1 MPKAIF
7 VVDEDEVPVVENV
20 MFDIKAKDE
29 TFRYKIGKSKYEKG
43 KYVLIVYGSSV
54 DEVHRRAMWVR
65 DKVFGNG
72 RLYWVK

>member
-7 VVDEDEVPVVENV
+7 VIDEDEVPVVENI